1 MNAIQAVFRLSGVC
15 CVLSPSAMSDPLQSY
30 GLQPTRPLWSLKG
43 EHWLLLSTGFHPYFL
58 KSILISTLR
67 VCLAQLYLTLYD
79 PTDCSPPGSSVH
91 GTFQVRILEW
101 VAISYTG
108 DLPDP
113 GIKPMSLVSPALAH
127 GFFTTS
133 MTWEAHP
140 PPWLISIHFCQFES
154 TLFFKLQAQILRT
167 CPYCFSS
174 RLSRFEPLL
183 KAFPLSIS
191 LSMAVDRFA

>member
-1 MNAIQAVFRLSGVC
+1 
-15 CVLSPSAMSDPLQSY
+15 
-30 GLQPTRPLWSLKG
+30 
-43 EHWLLLSTGFHPYFL
+43 
-58 KSILISTLR
+58 
-67 VCLAQLYLTLYD
+67 
-79 PTDCSPPGSSVH
+79 
-91 GTFQVRILEW
+91 
-101 VAISYTG
+101 
-108 DLPDP
+108 
-113 GIKPMSLVSPALAH
+113 MSLVSPALAH

-191 LSMAVDRFA
+191 LSMAVDRFAWQLMRPVQYLDIFLFLFQGHQGRASQHLKLGKIFCKITHQKLMEPGIWEGGFTETSLYFPNKGILSSPPWMGRSWEQWGKFWVYGTLIPLCWRLPLLILWAQAPGIQMLQ